1 MRTDLKPPAPSQVMA
16 GVAVWSVCKSPL
28 GHIKKTLTSTF
39 VCALSCLSAKLQLS
53 VVGVHFP
60 LGHAH

>member
-1 MRTDLKPPAPSQVMA
+1 MRTLSRMNPCLAQ
-16 GVAVWSVCKSPL
+16 GCREFVAESPL